1 MRRRLAWG
9 LGLPLALA
17 GTQAAHI
24 AAYALVY
31 PEAGLRSVVL
41 GATGH
46 VYFAWLPVVVA
57 VAGACALLT
66 FVAAVSAAARG
77 RIEHAAPAWVFALLA
92 PTVFVLQEV
101 LELSLHS
108 GGFGWRA
115 VTAPTFLPGL
125 VLQLPFAL
133 LAYVA
138 ARLLLRA
145 ATRLGRALA
154 GPPRSRFAVISFGLR
169 AEPPARGV
177 ALRAFAARGPP
188 HVVGI

>member
-24 AAYALVY
+24 AAYAVVY
-31 PEAGLRSVVL
+31 PEAGIRSVVL
-41 GATGH
+41 SATGH
-46 VYFAWLPVVVA
+46 AYFAWLPVVLA

-66 FVAAVSAAARG
+66 FVAAVSSAARG

-125 VLQLPFAL
+125 ALQLPFSL
-133 LAYVA
+133 LAYAA

-145 ATRLGRALA
+145 AARLARALA
-154 GPPRSRFAVISFGLR
+154 APPRGGFAVVSFGLR
-169 AEPPARGV
+169 AAPRLRCV
-177 ALRAFAARGPP
+177 ALGAVAARGPP
-188 HVVGI
+188 RVVGI